1 LYNAYS
7 YRIVKMSVERTSW
20 ANNAPILVI
29 VWKSTYL
36 ANTTQCK
43 LRNSENKISKS
54 LQSTKHSKTEIM
66 LNHITK
72 SKSNAINSKP
82 FHNLTWQALKSY
94 HMPINW
100 DMNLYLITERR
111 VETFTPIKSKHSFYV
126 FFVILHTSLV
136 FSCSY
141 IADTN
146 SVSHC
151 TYSQILLLNKANNS
165 TDYNA
170 YILLFLVFH

>member
-1 LYNAYS
+1 
-7 YRIVKMSVERTSW
+7 
-20 ANNAPILVI
+20 
-29 VWKSTYL
+29 
-36 ANTTQCK
+36 
-43 LRNSENKISKS
+43 
-54 LQSTKHSKTEIM
+54 
-66 LNHITK
+66 
-72 SKSNAINSKP
+72 
-82 FHNLTWQALKSY
+82 
-94 HMPINW
+94 
-100 DMNLYLITERR
+100 MNLYLITERR